1 MKKQFNYSL
10 STIIKRLFNFAKPIK
25 SYLIISTLASIIGN
39 LSHVGLMGFG
49 SLYLLSMAKKFDSN
63 PTTWLVLTIIS
74 AALIAICRYLEG
86 VYSHIGAYGVLASL
100 RVHLF
105 SVIDKISPA
114 FLIDRKKGDLMSIAV
129 NDIETLE
136 FFFAHTIGPMFTV
149 ILLPLITLI
158 LAYMIHPY
166 YFWILLPLFIL
177 ISIIIPLI
185 ALKAGKN
192 IGMNYRKSLGE
203 LKSLILESVYGIR
216 DIQIY
221 NHGEKRLE
229 EILEENKK
237 VNNASHGLTIHQQ
250 ILTSVPN
257 FFIYIARISIIVI
270 AAYLISKN
278 INNPTGTILI
288 SFVAAASFSSTFSLT
303 FVVTHLLEAFAAA
316 ERIFIIED
324 TNPNVQEIDSPKT
337 CGEIQEIKFNDV
349 SFTYPNT
356 DVEVLKDLN
365 LSIKK
370 GEKIGIFGPSG
381 IGKSTLFRLLLRF
394 YDPNKGEITF
404 NTIPLKDLSFK
415 EIHHRIG
422 MLEQETYL
430 FDDSIKNNI
439 GLAKENATLEEI
451 QIAAKRAGI
460 ADVIESLPEGYETQM
475 GQMASRL
482 SGGEKQRIGIARI
495 MLACPDIIV
504 MDEPTSALDA
514 FHEKELLH
522 TLKTEYHDS
531 TWLIIS
537 HRMST
542 LTCCDKLYKLENG
555 KLIEINKDAQ

>member
-1 MKKQFNYSL
+1 MKKQFTYSL

-49 SLYLLSMAKKFDSN
+49 SLYLLSMANRFDSN
-63 PTTWLVLTIIS
+63 PTIWLILTITS

-105 SVIDKISPA
+105 TVIDHISPA

-149 ILLPLITLI
+149 ILLPLVTLV
-158 LAYMIHPY
+158 LAYNIHPY
-166 YFWILLPLFIL
+166 YFWVLLPLFIL

-221 NHGEKRLE
+221 NNGDKRLE
-229 EILEENKK
+229 EILDENKK
-237 VNNASHGLTIHQQ
+237 VNKASHGLTIHQQ

-270 AAYLISKN
+270 AAYLISQN
-278 INNPTGTILI
+278 NNNPTGTILI

-324 TNPNVQEIDSPKT
+324 TVPNVNEIEQPKT
-337 CGEIQEIKFNDV
+337 CGTIEEIHFDNV

-356 DVEVLKDLN
+356 DVQVLNGLN
-365 LSIKK
+365 LNIKK
-370 GEKIGIFGPSG
+370 GDKIGIFGPSG

-394 YDPNKGEITF
+394 YDPSSGQITF
-404 NTIPLKDLSFK
+404 NDISLKDLSFK
-415 EIHHRIG
+415 EIHQRIG

-430 FDDSIKNNI
+430 FDDTIKNNI
-439 GLAKENATLEEI
+439 AIAKEDASMEEI
-451 QIAAKRAGI
+451 KLASKRAGI
-460 ADVIESLPEGYETQM
+460 SDVIESLPDGYETQM

-514 FHEKELLH
+514 FHEKEMLH
-522 TLKTEYHDS
+522 TLKTEYSDS

-542 LTCCDKLYKLENG
+542 LTYCDKLYKLENG
-555 KLIEINKDAQ
+555 KLTEIQK

>member
-1 MKKQFNYSL
+1 MKKQFTYSL
-10 STIIKRLFNFAKPIK
+10 TEIIQRLFKFAKPIK

-39 LSHVGLMGFG
+39 LSHIGLMGFG
-49 SLYLLSMAKKFDSN
+49 ALYLLSMTNQFHSN
-63 PTTWLVLTIIS
+63 SMIWLLLTVVS
-74 AALIAICRYLEG
+74 ATLIALCRYLEG

-105 SVIDKISPA
+105 SVIDRISPA

-149 ILLPLITLI
+149 ILLPVVTLI
-158 LAYMIHPY
+158 VAYNIHPY

-177 ISIIIPLI
+177 ISIIIPFI

-221 NHGEKRLE
+221 NHGSRRLE

-237 VNNASHGLTIHQQ
+237 VNQASHGLTIHQQ

-257 FFIYIARISIIVI
+257 FFVYLARISIIMI
-270 AAYLISKN
+270 AAYLISKDLN
-278 INNPTGTILI
+278 DPTGTILI

-324 TNPNVQEIDSPKT
+324 TVPDVSESNIPKT
-337 CGEIQEIKFNDV
+337 CGEIQEIHFNNV
-349 SFTYPNT
+349 SFRYPNT
-356 DVEVLKDLN
+356 DVVVLEQLN
-365 LSIKK
+365 LDIKK
-370 GEKIGIFGPSG
+370 GDKIGIFGPSG

-394 YDPNKGEITF
+394 YDPTSGNISL
-404 NTIPLKDLSFK
+404 NDINLKDLSFQ
-415 EIHHRIG
+415 EIHQRIG

-430 FDDSIKNNI
+430 FDDTIKNNI
-439 GLAKENATLEEI
+439 AIAKEGATFEEI
-451 QIAAKRAGI
+451 ETAAKRAGI
-460 ADVIESLPEGYETQM
+460 ADVIDSLPKRYETQM

-514 FHEKELLH
+514 FHEKEMLH
-522 TLKTEYHDS
+522 TLKKEYNEA

-542 LTCCDKLYKLENG
+542 LTYCDKLYKLENG
-555 KLIEINKDAQ
+555 KLIEIMKGTE

>member
-49 SLYLLSMAKKFDSN
+49 SLYLLSMANKFDSN

-203 LKSLILESVYGIR
+203 LKSLILESVYGIK

-221 NHGEKRLE
+221 NHGDKRLE

-324 TNPNVQEIDSPKT
+324 TIPNVQEIDSPKT
-337 CGEIQEIKFNDV
+337 CGEIQEIDFKDV

-356 DVEVLKDLN
+356 DVEVLKGLN

-404 NTIPLKDLSFK
+404 NDIPLKDLSFK

-460 ADVIESLPEGYETQM
+460 ADVIESLPDGYETQM

-522 TLKTEYHDS
+522 TLKTEYRDS

-555 KLIEINKDAQ
+555 KLIEINKEAQ

>member
-1 MKKQFNYSL
+1 MKKQFTYSL

-49 SLYLLSMAKKFDSN
+49 SLYLLSMANRFDSN
-63 PTTWLVLTIIS
+63 PTIWLILTITS

-105 SVIDKISPA
+105 TVIDHISPA

-149 ILLPLITLI
+149 ILLPLVTLV
-158 LAYMIHPY
+158 LAYNIHPY
-166 YFWILLPLFIL
+166 YFWVLLPLFIL

-221 NHGEKRLE
+221 NNGDKRLE
-229 EILEENKK
+229 EILDENKK
-237 VNNASHGLTIHQQ
+237 VNKASHGLTIHQQ

-270 AAYLISKN
+270 AAYLISQN
-278 INNPTGTILI
+278 NNNPTGTILI

-324 TNPNVQEIDSPKT
+324 TVPNVNEIEQPKT
-337 CGEIQEIKFNDV
+337 SGTIEEIHFDNV

-356 DVEVLKDLN
+356 DVQVLNELN
-365 LSIKK
+365 LNIKK
-370 GEKIGIFGPSG
+370 GDKIGIFGPSG

-394 YDPNKGEITF
+394 YDPSSGQITF
-404 NTIPLKDLSFK
+404 NDISLKDLSFK
-415 EIHHRIG
+415 EIHQRIG

-430 FDDSIKNNI
+430 FDDTIKNNI
-439 GLAKENATLEEI
+439 AIAKEDASMEEI
-451 QIAAKRAGI
+451 KLASKRAGI
-460 ADVIESLPEGYETQM
+460 SDVIESLPDGYETQM

-514 FHEKELLH
+514 FHEKEMLH
-522 TLKTEYHDS
+522 TLKTEYSDS

-542 LTCCDKLYKLENG
+542 LTYCDKLYKLENG
-555 KLIEINKDAQ
+555 KLTEIQK

>member
-1 MKKQFNYSL
+1 MKKQFTYSL

-49 SLYLLSMAKKFDSN
+49 SLYLLSMANQFDSN
-63 PTTWLVLTIIS
+63 PTLWLVLTIIS

-105 SVIDKISPA
+105 TVIDNISPA

-149 ILLPLITLI
+149 ILLPLVTLV
-158 LAYMIHPY
+158 LAYNIHPY
-166 YFWILLPLFIL
+166 YFWVLLPLFIL

-221 NHGEKRLE
+221 NNGDKRLE
-229 EILEENKK
+229 EILDENKK
-237 VNNASHGLTIHQQ
+237 VNKASHGLTIHQQ

-270 AAYLISKN
+270 AAYLISQN

-324 TNPNVQEIDSPKT
+324 TIPNVKEIEHPKT
-337 CGEIQEIKFNDV
+337 CGEIKEINFSHV

-356 DVEVLKDLN
+356 DVQVLNELN
-365 LSIKK
+365 LNIKK

-394 YDPNKGEITF
+394 YDPNNGQITF
-404 NTIPLKDLSFK
+404 NNTNLKDLSFK
-415 EIHHRIG
+415 EIHQRIG

-430 FDDSIKNNI
+430 FDDTIKNNI
-439 GLAKENATLEEI
+439 AIAKEDASMEEI
-451 QIAAKRAGI
+451 ELAAKRAGI
-460 ADVIESLPEGYETQM
+460 SNVIESLPDGYETQM

-514 FHEKELLH
+514 FHEKEMLH
-522 TLKTEYHDS
+522 TLKTEYSDS

-542 LTCCDKLYKLENG
+542 LTYCDKLYKLENG
-555 KLIEINKDAQ
+555 KLTEIKK

>member
-1 MKKQFNYSL
+1 MKKQFTYSL

-49 SLYLLSMAKKFDSN
+49 SLYLLSMANRFDSN
-63 PTTWLVLTIIS
+63 PTIWLILTITS

-105 SVIDKISPA
+105 TVIDHISPA

-149 ILLPLITLI
+149 ILLPLVTLV
-158 LAYMIHPY
+158 LAYNIHPY
-166 YFWILLPLFIL
+166 YFWVLLPLFIL

-221 NHGEKRLE
+221 NNGDKRLE
-229 EILEENKK
+229 EILDENKK
-237 VNNASHGLTIHQQ
+237 VNKASHGLTIHQQ

-270 AAYLISKN
+270 AAYLISQN
-278 INNPTGTILI
+278 NNNPTGTILI

-324 TNPNVQEIDSPKT
+324 TVPNVNEIEQPKT
-337 CGEIQEIKFNDV
+337 SGTIEEIHFDNV

-356 DVEVLKDLN
+356 DVQVLNGLN
-365 LSIKK
+365 LNIKK
-370 GEKIGIFGPSG
+370 GDKIGIFGPSG

-394 YDPNKGEITF
+394 YDPSSGQITF
-404 NTIPLKDLSFK
+404 NDIDLKDLSFK
-415 EIHHRIG
+415 EIHQRIG

-430 FDDSIKNNI
+430 FDDTIKNNI
-439 GLAKENATLEEI
+439 TIAKEDASMEEI
-451 QIAAKRAGI
+451 KLASKRAGI
-460 ADVIESLPEGYETQM
+460 SDVIESLPDGYETQM

-514 FHEKELLH
+514 FHEKEMLH
-522 TLKTEYHDS
+522 TLKTEYSDS

-542 LTCCDKLYKLENG
+542 LTYCDKLYKLENG
-555 KLIEINKDAQ
+555 KLTEIQK